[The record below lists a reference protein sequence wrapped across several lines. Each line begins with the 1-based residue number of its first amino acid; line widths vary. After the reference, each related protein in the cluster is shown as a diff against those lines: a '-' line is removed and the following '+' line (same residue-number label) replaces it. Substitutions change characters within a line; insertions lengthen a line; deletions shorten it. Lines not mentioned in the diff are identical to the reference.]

1 MWYMIIP
8 GVISVV
14 FGLTFLV
21 APKRLLWGNMA
32 ATRPA
37 IETDAWFLKYHV
49 STGLCLIAAGVFCL
63 VSAFYVWLR
72 VHS

>member
-8 GVISVV
+8 GTISLV
-14 FGLTFLV
+14 FGLAFLM
-21 APKRLLWGNMA
+21 APKRLLWGNIG

-37 IETDAWFLKYHV
+37 IATDTWFLKYHV
-49 STGLCLIAAGVFCL
+49 CTGLCLIAAGVFCL
-63 VSAFYVWLR
+63 ASAYYVWLR

>member
-1 MWYMIIP
+1 MWYMIVP
-8 GVISVV
+8 GIISFVS
-14 FGLTFLV
+14 GLIFLC
-21 APKRLLWGNMA
+21 APKLLLRRNIA
-32 ATRPA
+32 STRPG
-37 IETDAWFLKYHV
+37 IETNAWFLKYHI

>member
-1 MWYMIIP
+1 MWYMILPGTISLVC
-8 GVISVV
+8 GVI
-14 FGLTFLV
+14 FLV
-21 APKRLLWGNMA
+21 APKQLLLGNMG

-37 IETDAWFLKYHV
+37 VETDPWFLKYHV